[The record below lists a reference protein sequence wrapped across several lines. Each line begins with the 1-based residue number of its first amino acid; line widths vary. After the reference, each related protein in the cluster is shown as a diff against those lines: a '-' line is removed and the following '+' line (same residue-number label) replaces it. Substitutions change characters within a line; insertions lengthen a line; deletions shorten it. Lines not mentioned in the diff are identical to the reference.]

1 MYLLIEFM
9 TKKSTSILQGQF
21 HQLLWIFTSSS
32 FLASLLNPSGE
43 HPGMAQQ
50 EWGQLWR
57 QMGLSLSALLP
68 PSCVASGRPSS
79 ELISSLSS
87 RDDVIYN
94 TWWLQ
99 GGLGVRSVQHR
110 AQHHTQHWPSQEA
123 AQGRL
128 LKGTLQ

>member
-21 HQLLWIFTSSS
+21 HQLLWIFTLSS

-57 QMGLSLSALLP
+57 QIGLSVSP
-68 PSCVASGRPSS
+68 PAS
-79 ELISSLSS
+79 
-87 RDDVIYN
+87 
-94 TWWLQ
+94 
-99 GGLGVRSVQHR
+99 
-110 AQHHTQHWPSQEA
+110 
-123 AQGRL
+123 
-128 LKGTLQ
+128 